1 MRVPWMSKE
10 KINDEALAL
19 LADYQKLRGRAVE
32 PPIPIENI
40 IEQLLNVKIG
50 FVDFENKLGMKG
62 VLGATYVQDRMICIN
77 EKLLDDRSEGRLN
90 FTWAHEAGHWIL
102 HRHLAKPIAGKSS
115 IDKTIFCRSINAGL
129 PIEWQADYFASCIL
143 MPEENVRNA
152 FNETFGFNPLKL
164 LNIKSCYRGPLCF
177 DPCVEN
183 WPLIADAVRAVGNF
197 YNVSKQ
203 AMITR
208 LQHLGLLIN
217 RTGVRL
223 TWK

>member
-10 KINDEALAL
+10 KINNKALAL
-19 LADYQKLRGRAVE
+19 LSDYQKIQGHNVG
-32 PPIPIENI
+32 PPIPVESI
-40 IEQLLNVKIG
+40 IEQHLNVKIG

-90 FTWAHEAGHWIL
+90 FTWAHEAGHWML
-102 HRHLAKPIAGKSS
+102 HRHLVKPIPNQGS
-115 IDKTIFCRSINAGL
+115 INKIIFCRSINAGL

-143 MPEENVRNA
+143 MPEEDVRSA
-152 FNETFGFNPLKL
+152 FNETFGPAPLKL
-164 LNIKSCYRGPLCF
+164 LNIKSCYKGPLCF
-177 DPCVEN
+177 DPCIEN
-183 WPLIADAVRAVGNF
+183 WPLIADAIRAAGNF
-197 YNVSKQ
+197 NNVSKQ

-223 TWK
+223 TWN